1 MKVTKNLQTA
11 LIKLLHAVLDVA
23 SEQKVPFS
31 YLTQYGIILVNK
43 SGLVKEID
51 KKLAKLIIDSLGIKS
66 SDWIQ
71 SFHKSWNKVAT
82 APIEQLIAEQVLNY
96 FSTYGME
103 SLGFDSLNYI
113 PVEKIFI
120 DLENAPSLE
129 SFTVVRIISEGE
141 LETEI
146 RNLVC
151 TIKSP
156 NRDSIE
162 YIKSLMC
169 VVKDIDVDSIKSF
182 ELKIIYCD
190 IHKKVP
196 SDCQDFLRFAIY
208 NSSGG
213 AVTTIVKDKKTI
225 ELLKNFA
232 NSRYAESMFDNAD
245 LKKLSES
252 FYRFK
257 PLFLAFKKNKKIA
270 SKINKIRR
278 YAINNH
284 KPVSGFVVSNLMNLL
299 AQDRK
304 GDAIKVIEKADIREL
319 VKLINFAKYEID
331 YETKGRDHIY
341 NIRNG
346 KVYVKIDVDGK
357 ETNIV
362 RVSNLSWLYDY
373 CKEKL
378 KGLLND
384 VYKGK
389 TFYIPENVEYVVP
402 VSEKQMLDT
411 LPYGTR
417 INLPK
422 DAEAICIGG
431 HWINQDRRIDLDFH
445 LNSLTLSFGWNSG
458 YRSSENDILFSGDMT
473 DAPAP
478 NGAVEA
484 FRISKSVKDC
494 YLLSVNEY
502 NTTGEVPFELLFTK
516 DITSE
521 CKFEKGSQSML
532 SAVMSTE
539 NAIAP
544 KINLKVHDK
553 EEIIGF
559 YYDRTFIL
567 YGGDIGGGHC
577 IPKKKYMPSFVNATF
592 ERCKSMMTLKEFIE
606 LSGGKVIGTQQEKT
620 EFCID
625 LSIGNLTNKTIFE
638 LMGNKK

>member
-1 MKVTKNLQTA
+1 MQVTKNLQTA
-11 LIKLLHAVLDVA
+11 SIKLLHAVLDVA
-23 SEQKVPFS
+23 SEQKEPFS

-43 SGLVKEID
+43 SGLIKEID
-51 KKLAKLIIDSLGIKS
+51 KKLAKLIIDNLGIKS

-71 SFHKSWNKVAT
+71 SFHKSWDKVAT
-82 APIEQLIAEQVLNY
+82 APIEQLIAEQILHY
-96 FSTYGME
+96 FNTYGME

-162 YIKSLMC
+162 YIKYLMC

-190 IHKKVP
+190 IHNKVP
-196 SDCQDFLRFAIY
+196 SDCQDFLRLAIY
-208 NSSGG
+208 RASEGKL
-213 AVTTIVKDKKTI
+213 TTIVKDKKTI
-225 ELLKNFA
+225 ELLKVFV
-232 NSRYAESMFDNAD
+232 NSKYAESMFENAD

-278 YAINNH
+278 YAVNNH

-299 AQDRK
+299 AQNRK
-304 GDAIKVIEKADIREL
+304 DDAIKVIEKADIREL

-389 TFYIPENVEYVVP
+389 VFYIPENVEYVVP

-411 LPYGTR
+411 IPYGTK
-417 INLPK
+417 IILPEDGK
-422 DAEAICIGG
+422 AICIGG
-431 HWINQDRRIDLDFH
+431 HWVNQDRRIDLDFH
-445 LNSLTLSFGWNSG
+445 LNSMSGSFGWNSG
-458 YRSSENDILFSGDMT
+458 YRSNDNGILFSGDMT
-473 DAPAP
+473 DAPIP

-484 FRISKSVKDC
+484 FRISSSVKDI
-494 YLLSVNEY
+494 YFLSVNVY
-502 NTTGEVPFELLFTK
+502 NTTGEIPFELLFTK
-516 DITSE
+516 DISSE
-521 CKFEKGSQSML
+521 CYFKKNSDTMIS
-532 SAVMSTE
+532 SVINPE

-544 KINLKVHDK
+544 KINLKTHEK

-559 YYDRTFIL
+559 YNNKSFTL
-567 YGGDIGGGHC
+567 YGGELGGGHRVPKRDLMLNILNASYLRC
-577 IPKKKYMPSFVNATF
+577 I
-592 ERCKSMMTLKEFIE
+592 SMMTMKEFIE
-606 LSGGKVIGTQQEKT
+606 LGGGKVIDTKNEGLDY
-620 EFCID
+620 ID
-625 LSIGNLTNKTIFE
+625 LSMNNLTSTTFFNFTK
-638 LMGNKK
+638 